1 MSETIRA
8 VRQKYPDAYNDLS
21 DDELTLAIGDKYP
34 VYLSQDETFED
45 TYNSLKADR
54 NEDSGFLTALE
65 THGCVDQTKL
75 PLQMF

>member
-34 VYLSQDETFED
+34 VSLSQDETFED
-45 TYNSLKADR
+45 TIINDINAQRQGVR
-54 NEDSGFLTALE
+54 N
-65 THGCVDQTKL
+65 
-75 PLQMF
+75 